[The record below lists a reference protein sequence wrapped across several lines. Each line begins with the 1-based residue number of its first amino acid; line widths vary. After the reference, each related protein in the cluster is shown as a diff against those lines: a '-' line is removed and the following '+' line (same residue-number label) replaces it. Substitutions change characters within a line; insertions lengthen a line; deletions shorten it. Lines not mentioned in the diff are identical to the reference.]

1 MSALIYSAKRITM
14 SAMAALIRRVLNV
27 VLPVECASCGRA
39 LADDSVPFFCQPCW
53 ESIHPLNG
61 PSCPRCGRPFA
72 STVALLY
79 SPHHLCAACR
89 IRRPAYTQAWSLYP
103 YEPPLRDAIRL
114 FKYHGKVAL
123 ADALGSLMSAALPLP
138 LEVDLLMPVPLHP
151 SRLKERE
158 FNQSLL
164 LADRIN
170 CRLRLP
176 LSYGNLIRVRQTQ
189 PQTALSRRARLRN
202 LRRAFV
208 VLRPEEVARKRILL
222 VDDVATTGTTVNECA
237 KALRRAGAADVYV
250 GTLARTI

>member
-1 MSALIYSAKRITM
+1 MPSV
-14 SAMAALIRRVLNV
+14 AAIIRRVLNA

-39 LADDSVPFFCQPCW
+39 LADDPVPFFCQPCW
-53 ESIHPLNG
+53 ESIHPLSG

-79 SPHHLCAACR
+79 SPHHLCGACR
-89 IRRPAYTQAWSLYP
+89 LRRPAYTQAWSLYP
-103 YEPPLRDAIRL
+103 YEPPLQDAIRL

-123 ADALGSLMSAALPLP
+123 ADALGSLMSAAVPHP

-164 LADRIN
+164 LADHLNR
-170 CRLRLP
+170 RLRLP
-176 LSYGNLIRVRQTQ
+176 LSYGNLIRVRRTE
-189 PQTALSRRARLRN
+189 PQTALTRKARLKN

-208 VLRPEEVARKRILL
+208 VLRPQEVAGKKILL

-237 KALRRAGAADVYV
+237 KALRKAGAADVYV
-250 GTLARTI
+250 GTLARTV